1 MSRVNSLFLTFCCK
15 EFSLFFLK
23 NCKELQT
30 QQFLFLFV
38 NSQDPTQAPNV
49 HMAPPEIRNYKKQL
63 CINWPTPEGC
73 PYGEC
78 CRFAHG
84 EAELRK
90 HPRYRTT
97 QCKYV
102 YSSSGCSLGDC
113 CHFLHDEAGHQQSTL
128 CLYLCVQTL
137 DPRQSSQAR
146 KCSVVYRLWVPELKE
161 LFQILLCFYQFR
173 T

>member
-1 MSRVNSLFLTFCCK
+1 MHQGGQM
-15 EFSLFFLK
+15 
-23 NCKELQT
+23 LQPHMD
-30 QQFLFLFV
+30 LGPRPM
-38 NSQDPTQAPNV
+38 DPTQAPNV

-102 YSSSGCSLGDC
+102 HSSSGCSLGDR
-113 CHFLHDEAGHQQSTL
+113 CHFLHDEAGHQ
-128 CLYLCVQTL
+128 
-137 DPRQSSQAR
+137 
-146 KCSVVYRLWVPELKE
+146 
-161 LFQILLCFYQFR
+161 
-173 T
+173 